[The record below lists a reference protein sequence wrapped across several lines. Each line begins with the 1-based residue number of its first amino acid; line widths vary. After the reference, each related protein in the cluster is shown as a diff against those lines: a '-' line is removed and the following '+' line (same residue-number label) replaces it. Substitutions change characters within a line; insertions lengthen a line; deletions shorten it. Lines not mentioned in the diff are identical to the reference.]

1 MVNMFI
7 KIYSK
12 IYNKLITLTK
22 IVSIITLYKLNFYF
36 ILHRVKLIFFLSV
49 TSLKMKSNKFEFLN
63 LLFKP

>member
-7 KIYSK
+7 KICSK

-36 ILHRVKLIFFLSV
+36 ILHRVKLIFFFSV
-49 TSLKMKSNKFEFLN
+49 SDFIKDEKQQI
-63 LLFKP
+63 